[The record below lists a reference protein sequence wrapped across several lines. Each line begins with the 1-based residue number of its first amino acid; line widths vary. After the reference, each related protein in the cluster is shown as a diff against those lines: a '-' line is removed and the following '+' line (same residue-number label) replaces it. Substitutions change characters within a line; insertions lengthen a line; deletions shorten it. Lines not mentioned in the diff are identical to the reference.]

1 VQNPRFFLIRTNA
14 GVAVYLISGF
24 TMTNLKLNKI
34 AKLGGT
40 VVIGLTA
47 LGMGA
52 CSTTSGTMSAQGA
65 PITYKVDQG
74 NVQQA
79 SLTAPYS
86 SVLPTQPQMAARPAP
101 AQPLARPMASV
112 PMRPVAKPQP
122 QLPRLGAPKFDM
134 KTVDTDLY
142 AHQRIGK
149 PYTIM
154 GKRYTPKHQPKY
166 DKIGTAS
173 WYGPKF
179 HGKLTANGET
189 YDMDGITAAHKTLP
203 LNSMVMVTNV
213 ESGKSMKVRINDR
226 GPFVGDRIIDLS
238 RAVANDLGLFNS
250 GLGKVRVQYAGPADP
265 NATDSKPVS
274 LPKALERPRLKP
286 APAPEVVA
294 EAPQAQAPKYRPLRD
309 LGRDLSRNLSKAI
322 PAPAPIAQPLQQQ
335 VQPRFP
341 FEPKMN
347 LPQPSV
353 PQTSIPQ
360 AVIPQPSLPQA
371 APQNVEVPAAP
382 TGNLEDG
389 PVTLTIKGPIH
400 MASDK
405 NDGST
410 ERAQFIPAV
419 NYTTLPAE
427 K

>member
-1 VQNPRFFLIRTNA
+1 
-14 GVAVYLISGF
+14 
-24 TMTNLKLNKI
+24 MNLKLNKL
-34 AKLGGT
+34 AKLGAMT
-40 VVIGLTA
+40 VMGLTA
-47 LGMGA
+47 LAMGA
-52 CSTTSGTMSAQGA
+52 CSTTSGTMMVGGA

-74 NVQQA
+74 NFKQV

-86 SVLPTQPQMAARPAP
+86 SILPSAPRPQGMPFVQMPRRATRPLVQVQPKLS
-101 AQPLARPMASV
+101 QPGLPKFSV
-112 PMRPVAKPQP
+112 PKLA
-122 QLPRLGAPKFDM
+122 APTFNM
-134 KTVDTDLY
+134 KKVDTDLY
-142 AHQRIGK
+142 AHQRVGK

-189 YDMDGITAAHKTLP
+189 YDMNGITAAHKTLP

-213 ESGKSMKVRINDR
+213 ESGKSMKIRINDR

-238 RAVANDLGLFNS
+238 RAVANQLGLFKS

-265 NATDSKPVS
+265 NATSAKLVTLPKDFRSPQLKPV
-274 LPKALERPRLKP
+274 P
-286 APAPEVVA
+286 APKIVA
-294 EAPQAQAPKYRPLRD
+294 EAPKYRPLRD
-309 LGRDLSRNLSKAI
+309 LGTP
-322 PAPAPIAQPLQQQ
+322 PATSVALPLQH

-341 FEPKMN
+341 FEPQMY
-347 LPQPSV
+347 LPQP
-353 PQTSIPQ
+353 TLPQ
-360 AVIPQPSLPQA
+360 AVIPQPSMPQA
-371 APQNVEVPAAP
+371 APRNVEVPAVP

-389 PVTLTIKGPIH
+389 PITLTIKGPIH

-405 NDGST
+405 NDGT
-410 ERAQFIPAV
+410 YAKPKFIPAV
-419 NYTTLPAE
+419 NYTNLPAE